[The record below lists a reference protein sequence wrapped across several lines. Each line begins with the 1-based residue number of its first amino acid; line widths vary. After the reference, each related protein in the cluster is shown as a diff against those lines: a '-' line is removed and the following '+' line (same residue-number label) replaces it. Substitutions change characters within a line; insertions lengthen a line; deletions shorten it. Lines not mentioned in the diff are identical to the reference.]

1 MKEKYYILYYLSSWG
16 MGTNTAVLCA
26 CAGVCRR
33 LR

>member
-1 MKEKYYILYYLSSWG
+1 MKEKCYILYYLSSRG
-16 MGTNTAVLCA
+16 METNTAVLCA